1 LPSRYFRVPLSEI
14 AYVRMIVEAFDGLA
28 VVRSLSSSRGEIE
41 WIIGEGMEAEA
52 EEVAQRLAQLT
63 GMCPIERP
71 ADWHDLTRNSDA
83 SMASATKK
91 GAEDAALRLPGRQ
104 CRLQEPG
111 LLRSRSTQAL
121 MEADTTAL
129 DR

>member
-1 LPSRYFRVPLSEI
+1 LPSRYFRVPLAEI

-41 WIIGEGMEAEA
+41 WIIGEGMDAEA

-71 ADWHDLTRNSDA
+71 ADWYDL
-83 SMASATKK
+83 
-91 GAEDAALRLPGRQ
+91 
-104 CRLQEPG
+104 
-111 LLRSRSTQAL
+111 
-121 MEADTTAL
+121 
-129 DR
+129 